1 MCPSSAIGL
10 DNNLDKKQI
19 ARMWGKD
26 PVHLATAGY
35 SMLAEKI
42 VKRAADLRAK
52 HLPAD
57 KAKPSHQT
65 KSPIRQAAN
74 GLEGVSRSDLADTRW
89 GGRDQQPAAQCSSA
103 EESPPGRPS
112 GRLRRTAG
120 LQTAALKKEE

>member
-74 GLEGVSRSDLADTRW
+74 RLERVSRSDLADTRW
-89 GGRDQQPAAQCSSA
+89 GGEISNPQRSAAQQKRA
-103 EESPPGRPS
+103 HPDGHRAAS
-112 GRLRRTAG
+112 GGQQDRRLRH
-120 LQTAALKKEE
+120 